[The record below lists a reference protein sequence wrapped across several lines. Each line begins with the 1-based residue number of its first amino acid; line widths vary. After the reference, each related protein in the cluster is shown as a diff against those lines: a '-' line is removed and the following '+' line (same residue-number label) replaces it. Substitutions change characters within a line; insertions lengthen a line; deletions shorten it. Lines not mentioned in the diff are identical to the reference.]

1 MITKKSYFKF
11 SSARFHVDT
20 GPDSLFTRVRFKMKD
35 VTNLR
40 IDGKHFSLRR
50 IERNIPDELIRK
62 IQMFS
67 KDEWTVK
74 TAEVRIDSGKF
85 INSTWETI
93 YEGQRYWI
101 TIGWAQL
108 VETVISKTS
117 SGKCGITTSGELYK
131 FVEKVN
137 ADLMMQEEVQVESV
151 EMQQ

>member
-11 SSARFHVDT
+11 KTARFHIDT

-35 VTNLR
+35 VTDLR
-40 IDGKHFSLRR
+40 IDGKHFSGRC
-50 IERNIPDELIRK
+50 IERNIPEELIRK
-62 IQMFS
+62 IQIFS

-74 TAEVRIDSGKF
+74 TAEVRTDSGKF

-101 TIGWAQL
+101 TIGWSQL
-108 VETVISKTS
+108 VETIVSKTS
-117 SGKCGITTSGELYK
+117 SGKCGITTGGELYE

-137 ADLMMQEEVQVESV
+137 ADLMMQEKAQSEAA